1 MQVNRYI
8 FQSPYSSQVQFG
20 TPDPSVKKEDETQ
33 STQKETTDKGAQKT
47 LTIPNESL
55 QNAKNF
61 TSAITK
67 EVTPSVNNS
76 LLDTYA

>member
-20 TPDPSVKKEDETQ
+20 TPDPSVKNEDE
-33 STQKETTDKGAQKT
+33 SKNTQKETTNKSAQKT
-47 LTIPNESL
+47 PPIPNESL
-55 QNAKNF
+55 QNAQNF
-61 TSAITK
+61 TSTITK